1 MTGEISWSGK
11 AGGRRERKHPPNCTV
26 SDLAPSRFLAFRAK
40 QREVEAKYGFR
51 LGVPC
56 RTPEQKEGRR
66 RYMSDWQRRYR
77 AKQPVE
83 ERRAYMTA
91 WHLRKRLEKRLGR
104 PPTEEEIAA
113 EVAAKEERRVRH
125 EERRVA
131 AKERY
136 GFTLGTV
143 PLEMSLEEAEARKRY
158 ESECSREWRKA
169 HAERV
174 RELRRQSYQR
184 TKEAAKRKREAAAAR
199 RERCLAALAKAR
211 ERQRELREEAK
222 RLERERR
229 RREAL
234 ERFGCDID
242 AKPRT
247 AEERRAQNL
256 YWLTVAREK
265 CAEKRA
271 RRKKRRE
278 EAERR
283 EREAARTVREKRIR
297 EREEAQAARVAEI
310 RNARETFA
318 AEREANRA
326 AYFAALAERGEREM
340 GNGERGMGN
349 GERGMGNGENAE
361 SHPAPTPSQP
371 SFIIPPV
378 EPPSGIIGTGGG
390 EDDDQERRIR
400 EEAEQAA
407 REASEAQREATR
419 KAREAERQAAK
430 QAKQAAREAEAAERK
445 ALLKQA
451 YEKFAY
457 KVRAYKNGL
466 ERARRSMGLPTK
478 KRKWTPEERKRW
490 SIYLRES
497 RKEFDDWL
505 VGRMRRDLD
514 KAARAKRREHRRLV
528 SEGKAEPSAEQL
540 ERQKRRH
547 DKQMAYNREYR
558 RRKRAEALAAAQA
571 KWTPAQW
578 AEWEKRQAAKNRHT
592 PAWLVGEV
600 VKRLAAE
607 SGVSADDVTER
618 LIETGGIDF
627 LMAGAQAMGRSRLAR
642 KGAVAAAARA
652 LMFHLDPDH
661 ASLFGGRTKD

>member
-1 MTGEISWSGK
+1 M
-11 AGGRRERKHPPNCTV
+11 
-26 SDLAPSRFLAFRAK
+26 
-40 QREVEAKYGFR
+40 
-51 LGVPC
+51 
-56 RTPEQKEGRR
+56 
-66 RYMSDWQRRYR
+66 
-77 AKQPVE
+77 
-83 ERRAYMTA
+83 
-91 WHLRKRLEKRLGR
+91 
-104 PPTEEEIAA
+104 
-113 EVAAKEERRVRH
+113 
-125 EERRVA
+125 
-131 AKERY
+131 
-136 GFTLGTV
+136 
-143 PLEMSLEEAEARKRY
+143 EMSLEEAEARKRY
-158 ESECSREWRKA
+158 ENECSREWRKA

-199 RERCLAALAKAR
+199 REKCLAALAKAR
-211 ERQRELREEAK
+211 ERQGELREEAK

-229 RREAL
+229 RRDAL

-247 AEERRAQNL
+247 AEERKAQNL

-265 CAEKRA
+265 CSEQRA
-271 RRKKRRE
+271 RRKKKRE

-283 EREAARTVREKRIR
+283 KREAARTVREKRIR
-297 EREEAQAARVAEI
+297 EREEAQAARVAEM
-310 RNARETFA
+310 RNAREPFA

-326 AYFAALAERGEREM
+326 AYLAAKAER
-340 GNGERGMGN
+340 GERGMGN
-349 GERGMGNGENAE
+349 GERAAVPR
-361 SHPAPTPSQP
+361 SP

-378 EPPSGIIGTGGG
+378 EPPGGKIGTGG
-390 EDDDQERRIR
+390 EDDDDWERRMR

-407 REASEAQREATR
+407 RKAKEAEREALR
-419 KAREAERQAAK
+419 KAKAAERQAAK
-430 QAKQAAREAEAAERK
+430 QAKQEARKAEAAERET
-445 ALLKQA
+445 LLKQA

-457 KVRAYKNGL
+457 KVTTYKNGL

-490 SIYLRES
+490 SLYLRES

-600 VKRLAAE
+600 VKQLAAE
-607 SGVSADDVTER
+607 SGVSADDVTAR
-618 LIETGGIDF
+618 LIECGGIDF
-627 LMAGAQAMGRSRLAR
+627 LMAGAESMGRSRLAR
-642 KGAVAAAARA
+642 RGAVDAAIRA
-652 LMFHLDPDH
+652 LMFHIDPDH
-661 ASLFGGRTKD
+661 ASMFDGRPLTR

>member
-1 MTGEISWSGK
+1 MTGEISWNGK

-26 SDLAPSRFLAFRAK
+26 SDLAPSRFLVFRAK

-83 ERRAYMTA
+83 ERRAYMNA

-104 PPTEEEIAA
+104 VPTEEEIAA

-158 ESECSREWRKA
+158 ENECSREWRKA

-199 RERCLAALAKAR
+199 RERSLAALAKAR

-229 RREAL
+229 RRDAL

-265 CAEKRA
+265 CSEQRA
-271 RRKKRRE
+271 RRKKKRE

-283 EREAARTVREKRIR
+283 KREAARTVREKRIR
-297 EREEAQAARVAEI
+297 EREEAQAARVAEV

-326 AYFAALAERGEREM
+326 AYFAAVAAKRDEG
-340 GNGERGMGN
+340 RGM
-349 GERGMGNGENAE
+349 
-361 SHPAPTPSQP
+361 
-371 SFIIPPV
+371 
-378 EPPSGIIGTGGG
+378 
-390 EDDDQERRIR
+390 
-400 EEAEQAA
+400 
-407 REASEAQREATR
+407 
-419 KAREAERQAAK
+419 
-430 QAKQAAREAEAAERK
+430 
-445 ALLKQA
+445 
-451 YEKFAY
+451 
-457 KVRAYKNGL
+457 
-466 ERARRSMGLPTK
+466 
-478 KRKWTPEERKRW
+478 
-490 SIYLRES
+490 
-497 RKEFDDWL
+497 
-505 VGRMRRDLD
+505 RD
-514 KAARAKRREHRRLV
+514 
-528 SEGKAEPSAEQL
+528 EG
-540 ERQKRRH
+540 
-547 DKQMAYNREYR
+547 
-558 RRKRAEALAAAQA
+558 
-571 KWTPAQW
+571 
-578 AEWEKRQAAKNRHT
+578 
-592 PAWLVGEV
+592 
-600 VKRLAAE
+600 
-607 SGVSADDVTER
+607 
-618 LIETGGIDF
+618 
-627 LMAGAQAMGRSRLAR
+627 
-642 KGAVAAAARA
+642 
-652 LMFHLDPDH
+652 
-661 ASLFGGRTKD
+661 

>member
-1 MTGEISWSGK
+1 MMGEISWSGK

-77 AKQPVE
+77 AERPVE
-83 ERRAYMTA
+83 ERRAYMNA

-104 PPTEEEIAA
+104 IPTEDEIAA

-125 EERRVA
+125 EERCIA

-158 ESECSREWRKA
+158 ENECSREWRKA

-184 TKEAAKRKREAAAAR
+184 AKEAAKRKREAAAAR

-229 RREAL
+229 RRDAL

-265 CAEKRA
+265 CSEQRA
-271 RRKKRRE
+271 RRKKKRE

-283 EREAARTVREKRIR
+283 KREAARTVREKRIR

-326 AYFAALAERGEREM
+326 AYLAAKAERGERGA

-349 GERGMGNGENAE
+349 GERAAVPR
-361 SHPAPTPSQP
+361 SP

-378 EPPSGIIGTGGG
+378 EPPSRTIGTGGG
-390 EDDDQERRIR
+390 DDDDWERRMR

-407 REASEAQREATR
+407 RRA
-419 KAREAERQAAK
+419 KEAEREALRKAKAAERLAAK
-430 QAKQAAREAEAAERK
+430 QAKQEARKAEAAERE

-451 YEKFAY
+451 YVKFAY
-457 KVRAYKNGL
+457 KVTAYKNGL

-478 KRKWTPEERKRW
+478 KRKWTPEQRKRW

-540 ERQKRRH
+540 ERQKRQH

-600 VKRLAAE
+600 VKQLAAE
-607 SGVSADDVTER
+607 SGVSTDDVTAR
-618 LIETGGIDF
+618 LIECGGIDF
-627 LMAGAQAMGRSRLAR
+627 LMAGAESMGRSRLAR
-642 KGAVAAAARA
+642 RGAVDAAVRA
-652 LMFHLDPDH
+652 LMFHIDPDH
-661 ASLFGGRTKD
+661 ASMFEGRQLTR

>member
-1 MTGEISWSGK
+1 MMGEISWSGK

-56 RTPEQKEGRR
+56 RTPEQREGHR

-77 AKQPVE
+77 AERPVE
-83 ERRAYMTA
+83 ERRAYMNA

-104 PPTEEEIAA
+104 APTEDEIAA
-113 EVAAKEERRVRH
+113 EIAAKEERRVRH
-125 EERRVA
+125 EKRCIA

-158 ESECSREWRKA
+158 ENECSREWRKA

-199 RERCLAALAKAR
+199 REKCLAALAKAR
-211 ERQRELREEAK
+211 ERQGELREEAK

-229 RREAL
+229 RRDAL

-247 AEERRAQNL
+247 AEECRAQNL

-265 CAEKRA
+265 CSEQRA
-271 RRKKRRE
+271 RRKKKRE

-283 EREAARTVREKRIR
+283 KREAARTVREKRIR
-297 EREEAQAARVAEI
+297 EREEAQAARVAEM
-310 RNARETFA
+310 RNAREPFA

-326 AYFAALAERGEREM
+326 AYLAAKAER
-340 GNGERGMGN
+340 GERGMGN
-349 GERGMGNGENAE
+349 GERAAVPR
-361 SHPAPTPSQP
+361 SP

-378 EPPSGIIGTGGG
+378 EPPGGKIGTGGG
-390 EDDDQERRIR
+390 DDDDWERRMR

-407 REASEAQREATR
+407 RRA
-419 KAREAERQAAK
+419 KEAEREALRKAKAAERLAAK
-430 QAKQAAREAEAAERK
+430 QAKQEARKAEAAERE

-451 YEKFAY
+451 YAKFAY
-457 KVRAYKNGL
+457 KVTAYKNGL

-478 KRKWTPEERKRW
+478 KRKWTPEQRKQW
-490 SIYLRES
+490 SLYLRES

-514 KAARAKRREHRRLV
+514 KAARAERREHRRLV

-540 ERQKRRH
+540 ERQKRQH

-607 SGVSADDVTER
+607 SGVSADDVTAR
-618 LIETGGIDF
+618 LIECGGIDF
-627 LMAGAQAMGRSRLAR
+627 LMAGAESMGRSRLAR
-642 KGAVAAAARA
+642 RGAVDAAVRA
-652 LMFHLDPDH
+652 LMFHIDPDH
-661 ASLFGGRTKD
+661 ATMFEGRPLTR

>member
-1 MTGEISWSGK
+1 MTGEISWNGK

-77 AKQPVE
+77 AEQPVE
-83 ERRAYMTA
+83 ERRAYMNA

-104 PPTEEEIAA
+104 IPTEDEIAA

-125 EERRVA
+125 EERCVA

-158 ESECSREWRKA
+158 KNECSREWRKA

-184 TKEAAKRKREAAAAR
+184 AKEAAKRKREAAAAR

-229 RREAL
+229 RRDAL
-234 ERFGCDID
+234 ERFGCDIN

-265 CAEKRA
+265 CSELRA
-271 RRKKRRE
+271 RRKKKRE

-283 EREAARTVREKRIR
+283 KREAARTVREKRIR

-326 AYFAALAERGEREM
+326 AYLAAKAER
-340 GNGERGMGN
+340 GERGMGN
-349 GERGMGNGENAE
+349 GEREMGNGETAGPE
-361 SHPAPTPSQP
+361 PAPAPSQP

-390 EDDDQERRIR
+390 GEDDDLERRMR

-445 ALLKQA
+445 ALLEQA

-466 ERARRSMGLPTK
+466 EIARRSMGLPTK
-478 KRKWTPEERKRW
+478 KRKWTPEQHRQW
-490 SIYLRES
+490 SLYLRES
-497 RKEFDDWL
+497 RKELDDWL

-514 KAARAKRREHRRLV
+514 KAAKAARREHRRLV
-528 SEGKAEPSAEQL
+528 AEGKAEPSAEQL
-540 ERQKRRH
+540 AREKRRH
-547 DKQMAYNREYR
+547 DKLMAYNREYR
-558 RRKRAEALAAAQA
+558 RRKRAEALA
-571 KWTPAQW
+571 
-578 AEWEKRQAAKNRHT
+578 KRQSVWTAEEWAAFKARQEAKERYT

-600 VKRLAAE
+600 VKHLAAE
-607 SGVSADDVTER
+607 SGVSADDVTAR

-642 KGAVAAAARA
+642 RGAVAAAARA

-661 ASLFGGRTKD
+661 ATLFWRP

>member
-1 MTGEISWSGK
+1 M
-11 AGGRRERKHPPNCTV
+11 
-26 SDLAPSRFLAFRAK
+26 
-40 QREVEAKYGFR
+40 
-51 LGVPC
+51 
-56 RTPEQKEGRR
+56 
-66 RYMSDWQRRYR
+66 
-77 AKQPVE
+77 
-83 ERRAYMTA
+83 
-91 WHLRKRLEKRLGR
+91 
-104 PPTEEEIAA
+104 
-113 EVAAKEERRVRH
+113 
-125 EERRVA
+125 
-131 AKERY
+131 
-136 GFTLGTV
+136 
-143 PLEMSLEEAEARKRY
+143 EMSLEEAEARKRY
-158 ESECSREWRKA
+158 ENECSREWRKA

-184 TKEAAKRKREAAAAR
+184 AKEAAKRKREAAAAR
-199 RERCLAALAKAR
+199 REKCLAALAKAR

-229 RREAL
+229 RRDAL

-265 CAEKRA
+265 CSEQRA
-271 RRKKRRE
+271 RRKKKRE

-283 EREAARTVREKRIR
+283 KREAARTVREKRIR
-297 EREEAQAARVAEI
+297 EREEAQAARVAEM
-310 RNARETFA
+310 RNAREPFA

-326 AYFAALAERGEREM
+326 AYLAAKAER
-340 GNGERGMGN
+340 GERGMGN
-349 GERGMGNGENAE
+349 GERAAVPR
-361 SHPAPTPSQP
+361 SP

-378 EPPSGIIGTGGG
+378 EPPGGKIGTGG
-390 EDDDQERRIR
+390 EDDDDWERRMR

-407 REASEAQREATR
+407 RKAKEAEREALR
-419 KAREAERQAAK
+419 KAKAAERQAAK
-430 QAKQAAREAEAAERK
+430 QAKQEARKAEAAERET
-445 ALLKQA
+445 LLKQA

-457 KVRAYKNGL
+457 KVTTYKNGL

-600 VKRLAAE
+600 VKQLAAE
-607 SGVSADDVTER
+607 SGVSADDVTAR
-618 LIETGGIDF
+618 LIECGGIDF
-627 LMAGAQAMGRSRLAR
+627 LMAGAESMGRSRLLLQGRTHDAGDER
-642 KGAVAAAARA
+642 RRTFPDPLPLPDDDVQPLHEGVHGPRPHPRQHGRRLLSLPRDARA
-652 LMFHLDPDH
+652 HPQRV
-661 ASLFGGRTKD
+661 GRGEQLRARHVRRAGREQPPPQGTLPPAVRFFSE

>member
-1 MTGEISWSGK
+1 MTGEISWNGK
-11 AGGRRERKHPPNCTV
+11 AGGRRERAHPPNCTV

-83 ERRAYMTA
+83 ERRAYMNA

-184 TKEAAKRKREAAAAR
+184 TKEAAKQKREAAAAR

-297 EREEAQAARVAEI
+297 EREEAQAARVAEV

-326 AYFAALAERGEREM
+326 AYFAALAERGER
-340 GNGERGMGN
+340 GMGN

-361 SHPAPTPSQP
+361 PTPAPSQP
-371 SFIIPPV
+371 SFIIPPA
-378 EPPSGIIGTGGG
+378 EPPSGTVSLGGG
-390 EDDDQERRIR
+390 EDDNQERRMR

-445 ALLKQA
+445 ALLEQA

-466 ERARRSMGLPTK
+466 ESARRSMGLPTK
-478 KRKWTPEERKRW
+478 KRKWTPEQHRQWRL
-490 SIYLRES
+490 YLRES
-497 RKEFDDWL
+497 RKKLDEWL
-505 VGRMRRDLD
+505 VGRIRRELNNAA
-514 KAARAKRREHRRLV
+514 KAARREHRRLV
-528 SEGKAEPSAEQL
+528 AEGKAEPSAEQL
-540 ERQKRRH
+540 AREKRRH
-547 DKQMAYNREYR
+547 DKLMAYNREYR
-558 RRKRAEALAAAQA
+558 RRKRAEALA
-571 KWTPAQW
+571 
-578 AEWEKRQAAKNRHT
+578 KRQSVWTAEEWAAFKARQEAKERYT

-600 VKRLAAE
+600 VKHLAAE
-607 SGVSADDVTER
+607 SGVSADDVMER

-661 ASLFGGRTKD
+661 ATLFWKSGNS

>member
-1 MTGEISWSGK
+1 MTGEIR
-11 AGGRRERKHPPNCTV
+11 GRGRPRGRLKRHYPPNCTLC
-26 SDLAPSRFLAFRAK
+26 DLGPSRFLAFRAK

-56 RTPEQKEGRR
+56 RTPEQREGHR

-77 AKQPVE
+77 AERPVE
-83 ERRAYMTA
+83 ERRAYMNA

-104 PPTEEEIAA
+104 IPTEDEIAA

-125 EERRVA
+125 EERCVA

-158 ESECSREWRKA
+158 KNECSREWRKA

-184 TKEAAKRKREAAAAR
+184 AKEAAKRKREAAAAR

-229 RREAL
+229 RRDAL

-283 EREAARTVREKRIR
+283 EREAARTVREKRVR
-297 EREEAQAARVAEI
+297 EREEAQAARVAEV

-326 AYFAALAERGEREM
+326 AYFAALAERGER
-340 GNGERGMGN
+340 GMGN
-349 GERGMGNGENAE
+349 GETAGPE
-361 SHPAPTPSQP
+361 PAPAPSQP

-390 EDDDQERRIR
+390 GEDDDLERRMR

-445 ALLKQA
+445 ALLEQA

-466 ERARRSMGLPTK
+466 ESARRSMGLPTK
-478 KRKWTPEERKRW
+478 KRKWTPEQHRQWRL
-490 SIYLRES
+490 YLRES
-497 RKEFDDWL
+497 RKKLDEWL
-505 VGRMRRDLD
+505 VGRMRRELNNAA
-514 KAARAKRREHRRLV
+514 KAARREHRRLV
-528 SEGKAEPSAEQL
+528 AEGKAEPSAEQL
-540 ERQKRRH
+540 AREKRRH
-547 DKQMAYNREYR
+547 DKLMAYNREYR
-558 RRKRAEALAAAQA
+558 RRKRAEALA
-571 KWTPAQW
+571 
-578 AEWEKRQAAKNRHT
+578 KRQSVWTAEEWAAFKARQKAKERYT

-600 VKRLAAE
+600 VKHLAAE
-607 SGVSADDVTER
+607 SGVSADDVTAR
-618 LIETGGIDF
+618 LIECGGIDF
-627 LMAGAQAMGRSRLAR
+627 LMAGAESMGRSRLAR
-642 KGAVAAAARA
+642 RGAVDAAIRA
-652 LMFHLDPDH
+652 LMFHIDPDH
-661 ASLFGGRTKD
+661 ASMFEGRPLTR

>member
-1 MTGEISWSGK
+1 MTGEISWNGK

-77 AKQPVE
+77 AEQPVE
-83 ERRAYMTA
+83 ERRAYMNA

-104 PPTEEEIAA
+104 APTEDEIAA

-125 EERRVA
+125 EERRTA

-158 ESECSREWRKA
+158 ENECSREWRKA

-229 RREAL
+229 RRDAI

-265 CAEKRA
+265 CSEQRA
-271 RRKKRRE
+271 RRKKKRE

-283 EREAARTVREKRIR
+283 KREAARTVREKRIR
-297 EREEAQAARVAEI
+297 EREEAQAARVAEV

-326 AYFAALAERGEREM
+326 AYFAALAERGER
-340 GNGERGMGN
+340 GMGN
-349 GERGMGNGENAE
+349 GETAGPE
-361 SHPAPTPSQP
+361 PAPAPSQP

-390 EDDDQERRIR
+390 GEDDDLERRMR

-445 ALLKQA
+445 ALLEQA

-466 ERARRSMGLPTK
+466 ESARRSMGLPTK
-478 KRKWTPEERKRW
+478 KRKWTPEQHRQWRL
-490 SIYLRES
+490 YLRES
-497 RKEFDDWL
+497 RKKLDEWL
-505 VGRMRRDLD
+505 VGRIRRELNNAA
-514 KAARAKRREHRRLV
+514 KAARREHRRLV
-528 SEGKAEPSAEQL
+528 AEGKAEPSAEQL
-540 ERQKRRH
+540 AREKRRH
-547 DKQMAYNREYR
+547 DKLMAYNREYR
-558 RRKRAEALAAAQA
+558 RRKRAEALA
-571 KWTPAQW
+571 
-578 AEWEKRQAAKNRHT
+578 KRQSVWTAEEWAAFKARQEAKERYT
-592 PAWLVGEV
+592 PAWLDGEV
-600 VKRLAAE
+600 EKQRAAE
-607 SGVSADDVTER
+607 SGVSADDVTAR
-618 LIETGGIDF
+618 LIETGGVDF
-627 LMAGAQAMGRSRLAR
+627 LM
-642 KGAVAAAARA
+642 
-652 LMFHLDPDH
+652 
-661 ASLFGGRTKD
+661 

>member
-1 MTGEISWSGK
+1 MTGEIR
-11 AGGRRERKHPPNCTV
+11 GRGRPRGRLKRHYPPNCTLC
-26 SDLAPSRFLAFRAK
+26 DLGPSRFLAFRAK

-56 RTPEQKEGRR
+56 RTPEQREGHR

-77 AKQPVE
+77 AERPVE
-83 ERRAYMTA
+83 ERRAYMNA

-104 PPTEEEIAA
+104 IPTEDEIAA

-125 EERRVA
+125 EERCIA

-158 ESECSREWRKA
+158 ENECSREWRKA

-184 TKEAAKRKREAAAAR
+184 AKEAAKRKREAAAAR

-229 RREAL
+229 RRDAL

-256 YWLTVAREK
+256 Q
-265 CAEKRA
+265 RA
-271 RRKKRRE
+271 RRKKKRE

-283 EREAARTVREKRIR
+283 KREAARTVREKRIR

-326 AYFAALAERGEREM
+326 AYLAAKAER
-340 GNGERGMGN
+340 GERGMGN
-349 GERGMGNGENAE
+349 GERGMGNGERAAVPR
-361 SHPAPTPSQP
+361 SP
-371 SFIIPPV
+371 SFIVPPV
-378 EPPSGIIGTGGG
+378 EPPSRTIGTGGG
-390 EDDDQERRIR
+390 DDDDWERRMR

-407 REASEAQREATR
+407 RKAKEAEREALR
-419 KAREAERQAAK
+419 KAKAAERQAAK
-430 QAKQAAREAEAAERK
+430 QAKQEARKAEAAERE

-451 YEKFAY
+451 YVKFAY
-457 KVRAYKNGL
+457 KVTAYKNGL

-478 KRKWTPEERKRW
+478 KRKWTPEQRKRW

-540 ERQKRRH
+540 ERQKRQH

-558 RRKRAEALAAAQA
+558 RRKRAEALAAAQE
-571 KWTPAQW
+571 TLPVQHHN
-578 AEWEKRQAAKNRHT
+578 AEEFVCLFNGQAEGLPIHAVFHQHAPGAFHHVLPGQQT
-592 PAWLVGEV
+592 
-600 VKRLAAE
+600 
-607 SGVSADDVTER
+607 
-618 LIETGGIDF
+618 GIDF
-627 LMAGAQAMGRSRLAR
+627 LMAGAESMGRSRLAR
-642 KGAVAAAARA
+642 RGAVDAAIRA
-652 LMFHLDPDH
+652 LMFHIDPDH
-661 ASLFGGRTKD
+661 ASMFEGRPLTR

>member
-1 MTGEISWSGK
+1 MTGEIR
-11 AGGRRERKHPPNCTV
+11 GRGRPRGRLKRHYPPNCTLC
-26 SDLAPSRFLAFRAK
+26 DLGPSRFLAFRAK

-56 RTPEQKEGRR
+56 RTPEQREGHR

-77 AKQPVE
+77 AERPVE
-83 ERRAYMTA
+83 ERRAYMNA

-104 PPTEEEIAA
+104 IPTEDEIAA

-125 EERRVA
+125 EERCVA

-158 ESECSREWRKA
+158 KNECSREWRKA

-184 TKEAAKRKREAAAAR
+184 AKEAAKRKREAAAAR

-229 RREAL
+229 RRDAL

-283 EREAARTVREKRIR
+283 EREAARTVREKRVR
-297 EREEAQAARVAEI
+297 EREEAQAARVAEV

-326 AYFAALAERGEREM
+326 AYFAAVAAKRDEG
-340 GNGERGMGN
+340 RGMRDEEEAG
-349 GERGMGNGENAE
+349 GSRSCATAE
-361 SHPAPTPSQP
+361 PNPAPAPSQP

-390 EDDDQERRIR
+390 GEDDDLERRMR

-445 ALLKQA
+445 ALLEQA

-466 ERARRSMGLPTK
+466 ESARRSMGLPTK
-478 KRKWTPEERKRW
+478 KRKWTPEQHRQWRL
-490 SIYLRES
+490 YLRES
-497 RKEFDDWL
+497 RKKLDEWL
-505 VGRMRRDLD
+505 VGRMRRELNNAA
-514 KAARAKRREHRRLV
+514 KAARREHRRLV
-528 SEGKAEPSAEQL
+528 AEGKAEPSAEQL
-540 ERQKRRH
+540 AREKRRH
-547 DKQMAYNREYR
+547 DKLMAYNREYR
-558 RRKRAEALAAAQA
+558 RRKRAEALA
-571 KWTPAQW
+571 
-578 AEWEKRQAAKNRHT
+578 KRQSVWTAEEWAAFKARQEAKERYT

-600 VKRLAAE
+600 VKHLAAE

-642 KGAVAAAARA
+642 KGAVDAAVRA

-661 ASLFGGRTKD
+661 ATLFWKSGNS

>member
-1 MTGEISWSGK
+1 MTGEIR
-11 AGGRRERKHPPNCTV
+11 GRGRPRGRLKRHYPPNCTLC
-26 SDLAPSRFLAFRAK
+26 DLGPSRFLAFRAK

-56 RTPEQKEGRR
+56 RTPEQREGHR

-77 AKQPVE
+77 AERPVE
-83 ERRAYMTA
+83 ERRAYMNA

-104 PPTEEEIAA
+104 APTEDEIAA
-113 EVAAKEERRVRH
+113 EIAAKEERRVRH
-125 EERRVA
+125 EERCVA

-158 ESECSREWRKA
+158 ENECSREWRKA

-184 TKEAAKRKREAAAAR
+184 AKEAAKRKREAAAAR
-199 RERCLAALAKAR
+199 REKCLAALAKAR

-229 RREAL
+229 RRDAL

-265 CAEKRA
+265 CSEQRA
-271 RRKKRRE
+271 RRKKKRE

-283 EREAARTVREKRIR
+283 KREAARTVREKRIR

-326 AYFAALAERGEREM
+326 AYLAAKAERGERGA

-349 GERGMGNGENAE
+349 GERGMGNGD
-361 SHPAPTPSQP
+361 PAAVPRSP

-378 EPPSGIIGTGGG
+378 EPPGGKIGTGGG
-390 EDDDQERRIR
+390 DDDDWERRMR

-407 REASEAQREATR
+407 RKAKEAEREASR
-419 KAREAERQAAK
+419 KAKAAERQAAK
-430 QAKQAAREAEAAERK
+430 QAKQEARKAEAAERES
-445 ALLKQA
+445 LLKQA
-451 YEKFAY
+451 YAKFAY
-457 KVRAYKNGL
+457 KVTAYKNGL

-540 ERQKRRH
+540 ERQKRQH

-607 SGVSADDVTER
+607 SGVSADDVTAR
-618 LIETGGIDF
+618 LIECGGIDF
-627 LMAGAQAMGRSRLAR
+627 LMAGAESMGRSRLAR
-642 KGAVAAAARA
+642 RGAVDAAVRA
-652 LMFHLDPDH
+652 LMFHIDPDH
-661 ASLFGGRTKD
+661 ATMFEGRPLTR